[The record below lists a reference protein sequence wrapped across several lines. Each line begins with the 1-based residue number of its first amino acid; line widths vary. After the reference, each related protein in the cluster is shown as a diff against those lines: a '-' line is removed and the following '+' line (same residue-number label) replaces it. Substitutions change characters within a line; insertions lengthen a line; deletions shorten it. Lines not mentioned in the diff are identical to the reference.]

1 MYRIDDASAAATMP
15 PPEAAGT
22 EGFFTEGNPGS
33 GVPATRVR
41 ASWLN
46 AIQEELRAV
55 IVAGGIT
62 PTKVLTNQL
71 LAAIKAVAVGQFTQN
86 LTQNGWIKFPNGL
99 IMQWGSATVI
109 GTSPSTV
116 TYPTTFPAAVLLTIS
131 NIQSSTN
138 STTVATGVS
147 SSTLSGL
154 SLIAAVSTG
163 VQVSW
168 LAFGV

>member
-86 LTQNGWIKFPNGL
+86 LTTNGWVQLPNGL
-99 IMQWGSATVI
+99 ILQWGAATVTGSTATVI
-109 GTSPSTV
+109 TL
-116 TYPTTFPAAVLLTIS
+116 PTTFPVASLGSLAV
-131 NIQSSTN
+131 IQSSTN
-138 STTVATGVS
+138 ATTFSVGVTVVSTSTIS
-147 SSTLSGL
+147 LISSTSG
-154 SLIAAVSTG
+154 G
-163 VQVSW
+163 VQANW
-168 LAFGV
+168 WALGK